1 MYELAKKIIRAG
13 DKLSTG
19 GRALTPLE
27 IRVGMW
33 PCVSQDEPRAAV
45 GIMAALAALLER
57 WQEITVYR
65 VFAWLD
71 GEPNNYQWSLER
83 SQFTPDDWAFDGL
96 NDNVGIWGELLR
108 DGAEGWILKL
118 SVENDLLDA
127 EGRDPIQMF
136 EFSAESLSA
145 LVNKLPAISIEIA
158 KSLGL
163 AISAN
168 RKTAYMINAR
178 SESALRNLLE
188 AGFAWELQLLFN
200 LWGTQTLLNASHKVL
215 IESGR
220 ALGDDFAGWYVSTL
234 SERALLPEQERAA
247 DEMLPLATIA
257 DSFTDSMWAQL
268 IIGRAQFNSG
278 LVQEGL
284 QRIITLT
291 RHQPQFADAW
301 VTLAL
306 MYSRSSRVRDA
317 ISVLQ
322 MAIKQGITSQAIYAG
337 YAQFCVA
344 VDRQSLKI
352 NDFVLINPSE
362 YPLRP
367 TAWEAVESYGL
378 AAEEDENRAQ
388 YLFNQVALLVTLDDY
403 DVLWKVFAALVNADA
418 TGESV
423 RNAIDELYALDD
435 ITPATKT
442 LADATKQHP
451 ERVDLKLNLAAA
463 YIANEEGARAGAVLN
478 AVNHDSLLT
487 EQAQEFDRLRLIA
500 QNPDFEATLGEIIDK
515 IAAQTALSEDEVDF
529 LEEAVQSAPYYSE
542 PYLLLARAYL
552 LWEDDGAALEVLLDA
567 EKLIDDPD
575 IIELLAE
582 QLRASGQN
590 DLALQ
595 YVERGLRKNM
605 LHVPLLSLAGQLLAE
620 HEAYE
625 DAREYL
631 MRAEVI
637 SPNSP
642 ALQKAREYI
651 AQLMQ
656 E

>member
-1 MYELAKKIIRAG
+1 MYELAKKIIHAG
-13 DKLSTG
+13 DKLSAG
-19 GRALTPLE
+19 SRALTPVE

-33 PCVSQDEPRAAV
+33 PCVSQDEPRAAL

-65 VFAWLD
+65 IFAWLE
-71 GEPNNYQWSLER
+71 GEPSAYVWSLER

-96 NDNVGIWGELLR
+96 NDNVGIWGALLR
-108 DGAEGWILKL
+108 DNTNGWTLELNI
-118 SVENDLLDA
+118 ENDFVD
-127 EGRDPIQMF
+127 EGHEAIQTLA
-136 EFSAESLSA
+136 FSAESLSA
-145 LVNKLPAISIEIA
+145 LVDKLPAISVEIA

-163 AISAN
+163 TISAS
-168 RKTAYMINAR
+168 RKTAYATNAR

-200 LWGTQTLLNASHKVL
+200 LWGAQTLLNASHKVL

-220 ALGDDFAGWYVSTL
+220 ALGDDFAGWYVSIL

-247 DEMLPLATIA
+247 DEMLPLGTIA

-284 QRIITLT
+284 QRIVALT
-291 RHQPQFADAW
+291 NHQPQFADAW
-301 VTLAL
+301 VALAL

-317 ISVLQ
+317 IAVLQ
-322 MAIKQGITSQAIYAG
+322 MAIKRGTTSQAIYAS
-337 YAQFCVA
+337 YAQFCAA

-352 NDFVLINPSE
+352 DEFVLINPSD

-367 TAWEAVESYGL
+367 TAWEAVEAYGR
-378 AAEEDENRAQ
+378 AAQEDEDGAQ

-403 DVLWKVFAALVNADA
+403 DVLWRVFEALVKADS
-418 TGESV
+418 TGEYV
-423 RNAIDELYALDD
+423 RNAIDELYALED

-442 LADATKQHP
+442 LTNAAKQYP
-451 ERVDLKLNLAAA
+451 DRIDLMLNLAAA
-463 YIANEEGARAGAVLN
+463 HIANEDGVRALVVLD
-478 AVNHDSLLT
+478 ALNHDALSM
-487 EQAQEFDRLRLIA
+487 EQAQEFDRLNLIA
-500 QNPDFEATLGEIIDK
+500 HNPDFEAVLGEIIDK

-542 PYLLLARAYL
+542 PYMLLARAYL

-567 EKLIDDPD
+567 EKHLNDPD
-575 IIELLAE
+575 VIELLAE

-625 DAREYL
+625 EAREYL